1 MTRSIRAYLRKEEP
15 KKSLVMSLHG
25 WTGAG
30 KNFVA
35 EALYK
40 KGMAV
45 HLFIS
50 TLLFPHM
57 EMADIYKLRVQ
68 DWIRGNVTKC
78 ETSLFIFDEIDK
90 MPEGMIDRIKPFM
103 DHYQSV
109 EGQNLRKSIFIFLSN
124 TGRRDIAKETLK
136 FWTEWKKREDITYR
150 AYLVYLIQNVSG
162 STG

>member
-1 MTRSIRAYLRKEEP
+1 
-15 KKSLVMSLHG
+15 V
-25 WTGAG
+25 
-30 KNFVA
+30 
-35 EALYK
+35 
-40 KGMAV
+40 AV

-136 FWTEWKKREDITYR
+136 RFPK
-150 AYLVYLIQNVSG
+150 N
-162 STG
+162 

>member
-1 MTRSIRAYLRKEEP
+1 VTRSIRAYLRKEEP

-57 EMADIYKLRVQ
+57 EMADIYKLRRVQ
-68 DWIRGNVTKC
+68 DLIRGNVTKC
-78 ETSLFIFDEIDK
+78 ELEA
-90 MPEGMIDRIKPFM
+90 
-103 DHYQSV
+103 
-109 EGQNLRKSIFIFLSN
+109 L
-124 TGRRDIAKETLK
+124 
-136 FWTEWKKREDITYR
+136 
-150 AYLVYLIQNVSG
+150 
-162 STG
+162 